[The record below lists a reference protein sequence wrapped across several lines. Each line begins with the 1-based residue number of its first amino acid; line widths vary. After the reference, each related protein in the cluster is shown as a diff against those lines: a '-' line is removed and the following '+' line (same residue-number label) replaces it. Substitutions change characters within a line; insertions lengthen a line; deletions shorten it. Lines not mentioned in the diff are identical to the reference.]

1 MNLTHLFKHIL
12 DSLWALGGIGAAA
25 DLCLEYLESTRGEPC
40 PIAVRSKDAP
50 R

>member
-25 DLCLEYLESTRGEPC
+25 DLCLEYIESTRAVPY
-40 PIAVRSKDAP
+40 PVRVRSKDAP